1 MVKKSTC
8 RTNKLPVQVLK
19 CYDVAFQ
26 HGERVERVEVSATR
40 IDSDME
46 TLKVWVGDELC
57 GEFRDWLY
65 YVRLDDDDM
74 TEIVEN
80 VVLPKDFGKV
90 K

>member
-8 RTNKLPVQVLK
+8 RANKLPVQVLK

-26 HGERVERVEVSATR
+26 HGERVERVEVNATR

-65 YVRLDDDDM
+65 YTRLDDEDI
-74 TEIVEN
+74 TELVEN
-80 VVLPKDFGKV
+80 DRLPNDFGKV